1 MESLYQKQLL
11 GLAHQARDI
20 PKLSN
25 PTHRATASNPVCG
38 DRVTAFLAI
47 EDSTILSCQV
57 EVKGCALCE
66 AGAGLWAQNVP
77 GRDLQELPILHDQ
90 LENWLKTDTDAAH
103 QQPEIALKGYA
114 ALTPVRAIKNR
125 HKCVMLAFS
134 TAGLFQP
141 LSQNKR
147 AKE

>member
-20 PKLSN
+20 PKLPN
-25 PTHRATASNPVCG
+25 PTHQAVASNPVCG

-47 EDSTILSCQV
+47 EDDIIHGCQI

-66 AGAGLWAQNVP
+66 AGAGLWAQNVT
-77 GRDLQELPILHDQ
+77 GKKLSELSDLHGQ
-90 LENWLKTDTDAAH
+90 LENWLKTDEKVLGQLELT
-103 QQPEIALKGYA
+103 LKGYA

-125 HKCVMLAFS
+125 HKCVTLAFS
-134 TAGLFQP
+134 TAGMFQP
-141 LSQNKR
+141 LS
-147 AKE
+147 